1 MASGYEYFSRAGP
14 SHLISVDW
22 NNAHHRRSVAASLV
36 MGAYMIEDDRLKR
49 RQGSQSLAP
58 PWWEFFPFKSIYQLT
73 NDDNSILGAIFEYK
87 TPAYTNHRA
96 IDQSPLCVVKNN
108 LHQSPGVEIAMSV
121 VQDVVAA
128 VGDSKV
134 WSAGTLI
141 KAGLALAARDSNNHE
156 DPFAAMSGWIPCL
169 FVNQVDIVCSECI
182 GYFRHRKKL
191 EAMGARALARISS
204 HRSLGNTITSAVGI
218 RGVETSEPLRL
229 IPSAKLTENLCAPQY
244 ITEAHGLSQWWRPNM
259 NLKCTV
265 YNYT

>member
-1 MASGYEYFSRAGP
+1 MASGNEYFSRAGP

-49 RQGSQSLAP
+49 RQGS
-58 PWWEFFPFKSIYQLT
+58 KKY
-73 NDDNSILGAIFEYK
+73 
-87 TPAYTNHRA
+87 
-96 IDQSPLCVVKNN
+96 
-108 LHQSPGVEIAMSV
+108 LHQSSRVEIAMSV
-121 VQDVVAA
+121 VQDVVTA

-134 WSAGTLI
+134 WLAGHSLGAAMAMVAGKTMAKAGRILEAFLLNPPFLSLPIERIRYKKVRHGLRFAGTLI

-169 FVNQVDIVCSECI
+169 FMNQVDIVCSEYI

-218 RGVETSEPLRL
+218 RGVETSEPLHL
-229 IPSAKLTENLCAPQY
+229 LPSAKLTENLCPPQY
-244 ITEAHGLSQWWRPNM
+244 ITEAHGLSQWWRPNL

-265 YNYT
+265 YKYT